1 MSRLRNNI
9 PQRRFRPRPPLTV
22 MQQPLT
28 RQEVDRLHAHMRR
41 HGACS
46 LTPRQHDAIWD
57 FLFDLPES
65 KAWIANM
72 TAQIEAGQ
80 AAMRPHSAAKSVQA
94 D

>member
-1 MSRLRNNI
+1 MSRPRKNV
-9 PQRRFRPRPPLTV
+9 PQRRYRPRPPLTV
-22 MQQPLT
+22 MHLPLS
-28 RQEVDRLHAHMRR
+28 REEVDRLQAHMRY
-41 HGACS
+41 HGPCS
-46 LTPRQHDAIWD
+46 LTPVQHDAIWD